1 MTNGRDPRGP
11 TVLVAAAGRRTTLV
25 RAFVEATAARGGRT
39 IAADVD
45 PLAPALY
52 LADDAVRLPRTTDP
66 GYVPALLEIVKRRG
80 VSLLVP
86 TIDTDLPTLAAH
98 AGQLEEAGSRLALSS
113 AGFVAVTGDKQR
125 TAEAFGSLGVRVPAW
140 WLPPIADPSALP
152 ERVIVKPRHGSAS
165 IGVHRATRGQLD
177 AVLGL
182 VADPIV
188 QELLDGPE
196 ITIDAL
202 LDFEGRAIHY
212 VPRRRIKTLGG
223 ESVEG
228 VTLDRDPSFEAWIV
242 EVLGH
247 AASLGAVGPLTLQA
261 FQTGDGP
268 VLTEINPRFGGGFPL
283 GLAAGAAYPDW
294 LLDMVAG
301 VPVEPRL
308 GDYEPGLYMTRY
320 HVEHFVRQPK
330 W

>member
-1 MTNGRDPRGP
+1 MTTAPEPRIP
-11 TVLVAAAGRRTTLV
+11 TVLVTAAGRRTTLV

-52 LADDAVRLPRTTDP
+52 VADDAVRLPRTTDP
-66 GYVPALLEIVKRRG
+66 DYVPALLEIVDRRG

-98 AGQLEEAGSRLALSS
+98 AGRLGEAGCRLALSS
-113 AGFVAVTGDKQR
+113 AGFVAITGDKQR
-125 TAEAFGSLGVRVPAW
+125 TAEAFAAHGVRVPAW
-140 WLPPIADPSALP
+140 WLPPIADPAVLP
-152 ERVIVKPRHGSAS
+152 EQVIVKPRQGSAS
-165 IGVHRATRGQLD
+165 IGVHRAHRGQLA

-188 QELLDGPE
+188 QQLLDGPE

-228 VTLDRDPSFEAWIV
+228 VTLERDPAFEAWIV
-242 EVLGH
+242 GVLGH
-247 AASLGAVGPLTLQA
+247 AASFGAAGPLTLQA
-261 FQTGDGP
+261 FLTADGP

-294 LLDMVAG
+294 LLDLVAG
-301 VPVEPRL
+301 VPVKARL

-320 HVEHFVRQPK
+320 HVEQFVRQPK

>member
-1 MTNGRDPRGP
+1 VTTEGDPRGP

-25 RAFVEATAARGGRT
+25 RAFVEATGSRGGRT
-39 IAADVD
+39 IAGDVD

-52 LADDAVRLPRTTDP
+52 LADDAVRLPRTSDP
-66 GYVPALLEIVKRRG
+66 DYVPALLDVVTRLG
-80 VSLLVP
+80 VSLIVP
-86 TIDTDLPTLAAH
+86 TIDTDLATLADSADR
-98 AGQLEEAGSRLALSS
+98 LREAGCRLALSS
-113 AGFVAVTGDKQR
+113 ADFVAITGDKQR
-125 TAEAFGSLGVRVPAW
+125 TAEAFASLGVRVPAW
-140 WLPPIADPSALP
+140 WLPPITDPAALP
-152 ERVIVKPRHGSAS
+152 EQVIVKPRRGSAS
-165 IGVHRATRGQLD
+165 VGVHRAGRDQLA
-177 AVLGL
+177 AVVGL
-182 VADPIV
+182 VDDPIV

-202 LDFEGRAIHY
+202 LDFAGRAIHY

-228 VTLDRDPSFEAWIV
+228 VTLERDPAFEAWIV
-242 EVLGH
+242 GVLEH
-247 AASLGAVGPLTLQA
+247 AAALGAAGPLTLQA
-261 FQTGDGP
+261 FQTTDGP

-283 GLAAGAAYPDW
+283 ALAAGAAYPDW
-294 LLDMVAG
+294 LLDLVAG
-301 VPVEPRL
+301 VTVRSRL

>member
-1 MTNGRDPRGP
+1 M
-11 TVLVAAAGRRTTLV
+11 L
-25 RAFVEATAARGGRT
+25 
-39 IAADVD
+39 DV
-45 PLAPALY
+45 
-52 LADDAVRLPRTTDP
+52 VQ
-66 GYVPALLEIVKRRG
+66 RRG

-86 TIDTDLPTLAAH
+86 TIDTDLPTLAANM
-98 AGQLEEAGSRLALSS
+98 GSLREAGCRLALSS
-113 AGFVAVTGDKQR
+113 AEFVAITGDKQR
-125 TAEAFGSLGVRVPAW
+125 TAEAFAGLGVRVPAW
-140 WLPPIADPSALP
+140 WLPPIADRSLLP
-152 ERVIVKPRHGSAS
+152 EQVIVKPRQGSAS
-165 IGVHRATRGQLD
+165 IGVHRASREQLA
-177 AVLGL
+177 AVLWL

-202 LDFEGRAIHY
+202 LDFDGRPIHY

-228 VTLDRDPSFEAWIV
+228 VTLQHDAGFEAWIV
-242 EVLGH
+242 DVLGH
-247 AASLGAVGPLTLQA
+247 AASLGALGPLTLQA
-261 FQTGDGP
+261 FQTADGP

-294 LLDMVAG
+294 LLDLVAG
-301 VPVEPRL
+301 VPLEPRL

-320 HVEHFVRQPK
+320 HVEQFVRQPK